1 MEVNE
6 IASLITN
13 VGFPIAVTTYLLIRL
28 EKQLKILSQSIDKLC
43 ILTTL
48 KTGSTDLK
56 M

>member
-13 VGFPIAVTTYLLIRL
+13 VGFPIAVSTYLLIRL
-28 EKQLKILSQSIDKLC
+28 EKQLKTLSSSIDKLS
-43 ILTTL
+43 ILMTM
-48 KTGSTDLK
+48 KTGSTDFK